1 MRERE
6 EGEVQEARQRA
17 SIKWLVAKAY
27 NNSPPRECV
36 DPFYRDYKDVERLK
50 PHLVHALGELLP
62 SKRVISALT
71 YNFVIN
77 LSKFQE
83 PLLDLV

>member
-27 NNSPPRECV
+27 NNSPPREFV
-36 DPFYRDYKDVERLK
+36 DPFYKDYKDVERLK
-50 PHLVHALGELLP
+50 PHLVHALGRYTCHF
-62 SKRVISALT
+62 RVRGI
-71 YNFVIN
+71 VW
-77 LSKFQE
+77 LSRIIEERLKQKAR
-83 PLLDLV
+83 

>member
-6 EGEVQEARQRA
+6 DGEVQEARQRA

-36 DPFYRDYKDVERLK
+36 DPFYRDYNDVERLK
-50 PHLVHALGELLP
+50 PHLVHALGNPFKLLN
-62 SKRVISALT
+62 RTGEGI
-71 YNFVIN
+71 
-77 LSKFQE
+77 LSWNGQS
-83 PLLDLV
+83 L

>member
-27 NNSPPRECV
+27 NNSPPREFV
-36 DPFYRDYKDVERLK
+36 DPFYKDYKDVERLK
-50 PHLVHALGELLP
+50 PHLVHALG
-62 SKRVISALT
+62 RYT
-71 YNFVIN
+71 W
-77 LSKFQE
+77 QE
-83 PLLDLV
+83 PEYLAGAGAVTFSRL